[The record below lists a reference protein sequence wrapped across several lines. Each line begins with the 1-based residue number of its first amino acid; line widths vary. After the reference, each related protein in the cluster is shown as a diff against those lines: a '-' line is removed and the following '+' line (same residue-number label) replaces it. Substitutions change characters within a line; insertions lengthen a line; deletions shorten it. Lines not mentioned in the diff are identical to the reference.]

1 MNTEHVKAELRKEV
15 RALQLDKKLNG
26 HALMYWLV
34 GVPEDD
40 TTQALARRVI
50 RMTDPALAI
59 VSERTGYSFKGASAD
74 VLRVLA
80 EEAYRVIELVQE
92 QDEQNLQRVI
102 NAGILESAAGV
113 Q

>member
-1 MNTEHVKAELRKEV
+1 MNIEQIKAEFRKEV

-26 HALMYWLV
+26 YMLV
-34 GVPEDD
+34 HWIEGVPEDD
-40 TTQALARRVI
+40 TLHVLSCRVI
-50 RMTDPALAI
+50 RMTEPALAI
-59 VSERTGYSFKGASAD
+59 VSERTGYSFKSASMD

-80 EEAYRVIELVQE
+80 EEAYRVIQLVQG

-102 NAGILESAAGV
+102 NAGIMESAAVV